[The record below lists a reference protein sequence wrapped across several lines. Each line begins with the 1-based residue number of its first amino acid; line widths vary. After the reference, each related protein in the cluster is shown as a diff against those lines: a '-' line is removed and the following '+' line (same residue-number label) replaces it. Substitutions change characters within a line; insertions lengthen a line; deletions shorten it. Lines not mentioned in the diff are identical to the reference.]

1 MGLKVSYFVSVI
13 SCFMRNATKLR
24 FSFRRF
30 GNATLTGWF
39 IYKVIKF
46 YLPSHLLCIIFIFC
60 LYFLMFKCVNFR
72 WPLIILGQQ
81 IKTLNK
87 ACRSRTI
94 WDSYNNGTI
103 SFICWVNIYK
113 TLMKIRG
120 CYSRKRK
127 ISVSDSQYDDN
138 SCCYCQILGWL

>member
-1 MGLKVSYFVSVI
+1 MGLKVSYFVSLI

-24 FSFRRF
+24 FSFRSF
-30 GNATLTGWF
+30 GNATLPGWF
-39 IYKVIKF
+39 IYKVKKF
-46 YLPSHLLCIIFIFC
+46 YLQSHLLCIIFIFC
-60 LYFLMFKCVNFR
+60 LYFLMFKFVNFR

-87 ACRSRTI
+87 ACRSRAI
-94 WDSYNNGTI
+94 WDNNGTI

-120 CYSRKRK
+120 CYSIKRK
-127 ISVSDSQYDDN
+127 IKKHS
-138 SCCYCQILGWL
+138 